1 MNRSSQR
8 LRRFALLSFAAALF
22 SVVWAQDPPSSTAP
36 ASSISEEVPAA
47 ASPLPEEAPSVPALP
62 STSPQPPRVVFIVP
76 VEGDIDPVLDMMIN
90 RAIRDARG
98 QGADAII
105 LDMNTFG
112 GRLDAA
118 TRIRDRLVTLEIPT
132 YTYVNPK
139 AISAGALIALA
150 TDRIVMSTGSN
161 IGAALPV
168 QIAPEGMTAADEKMI
183 SVMASEMRKTA
194 KAKGHPPDIAEA
206 FCNPDFELP
215 GLKEKGDI
223 LTLDYDRAVELGLGA
238 YTAASL
244 QDLLVAEGFRNAR
257 VERFEETP
265 TDRFARFLVSPA
277 VMGILMALGVAGIF
291 IEMKTPGVGLP
302 GAVGI
307 AALGIYF
314 FGSYLAHLSG
324 YMEIISFVLGVALVA
339 VEIFVIP
346 GFGVA
351 GIAGILLMVGALF
364 FALFNM
370 APEGFDFNFRRVE
383 GPLWTMTVSMLST
396 VPVIWLAGYVLPKT
410 PFYSKLTLAPP
421 APAMPETAQGAA
433 DSASVPAPPAAGPAP
448 LERGQRGRT
457 ITQLRPAGKA
467 IIEGRRVDVVSEGEF
482 VDADA
487 DVEIVAVQ
495 GARIAV
501 RLVK

>member
-1 MNRSSQR
+1 MKPFSPQI
-8 LRRFALLSFAAALF
+8 RRFAVLSFAAALF
-22 SVVWAQDPPSSTAP
+22 SAVWAQEPSPTAP
-36 ASSISEEVPAA
+36 PAESA
-47 ASPLPEEAPSVPALP
+47 APPAQDSDTGILPLAAPG
-62 STSPQPPRVVFIVP
+62 PQPVVFIVP
-76 VEGDIDPVLDMMIN
+76 VERDVDPVLDMMIN

-98 QGADAII
+98 QDADAII

-150 TDRIVMSTGSN
+150 TDRIVMSKGSN

-168 QIAPEGMTAADEKMI
+168 QVGSGGMTAADEKII

-206 FCNPDFELP
+206 FSNPDFELP

-223 LTLDYDRAVELGLGA
+223 LTLDYDRAVELGLAA
-238 YTAASL
+238 YTAASME
-244 QDLLVAEGFRNAR
+244 DLLVAEGLRGAR
-257 VERFEETP
+257 IERFEETP

-277 VMGILMALGVAGIF
+277 VMGILMAIGVAGIF

-351 GIAGILLMVGALF
+351 GVSGILLMVGALF

-370 APEGFDFNFRRVE
+370 APEGFDFNFRRIE
-383 GPLWTMTVSMLST
+383 GPLWTMTISMLST
-396 VPVIWLAGYVLPKT
+396 LPVIWLAGYILPKT
-410 PFYSKLTLAPP
+410 PFYSQLTLAPP
-421 APAMPETAQGAA
+421 APTLAGSGQPATAEGAA
-433 DSASVPAPPAAGPAP
+433 PSEAPAAPASP
-448 LERGQRGRT
+448 ERGQRGRT

-482 VDADA
+482 VDAGA
-487 DVEIVAVQ
+487 EVEIVSVQ

-501 RLVK
+501 RPVK